1 MKISVHTNITDLPDV
16 SESLSKIGNLSILT
30 GDINYQNALNDSLSA
45 EVIFTN
51 PNNLGFRYTEDFI
64 KSCTR
69 LRYFVTAST
78 GLDHVDAHVLRS
90 LGIELICLRNDSEF
104 MSKVTATAEHAV
116 CLTLASL
123 RNIPIAISNINQ
135 RRWSWENC
143 VGRQLSSLKV
153 GILGFGRLGKIYAS
167 VTRQM
172 SKELKIYD
180 PLENGHFIPEN
191 EFAELQDIYDCD
203 VISIHVHL
211 SEHTRNMINRD
222 FLFRCKSDVTIV
234 NTSRGGI
241 VDEYDL
247 VEFLKRNRNARYA
260 TDVLSNELS
269 SISTNPLL
277 DEDLSHQVLITP
289 HIGGMTFESRQL
301 AYGRAVELLIKKV
314 IEDKYE
320 T

>member
-1 MKISVHTNITDLPDV
+1 MKISVHTNINDLTDV
-16 SESLSKIGNLSILT
+16 AESLGNIGNLSLLT
-30 GDINYQNALNDSLSA
+30 GDISYEDALRDSVSA

-51 PNNLGFRYTEDFI
+51 PNNLGFHYTEEFI
-64 KSCTR
+64 KRCTS

-78 GLDHVDAHVLRS
+78 GLDHVDTYVLRS
-90 LGIELICLRNDSEF
+90 LGIELVCLRNDSEF

-123 RNIPIAISNINQ
+123 RNIPAAISNISQ

-172 SKELKIYD
+172 SQELKIYD
-180 PLENGHFIPEN
+180 PLENGQFIPEN
-191 EFAELQDIYDCD
+191 ERAELQDIHDCD

-211 SEHTRNMINRD
+211 SDNTRNMINRD
-222 FLFRCKSDVTIV
+222 FLSRCKTDVTIV

-247 VEFLKRNRNARYA
+247 AEFLKCNRNARYA
-260 TDVLSNELS
+260 TDVLSNELL
-269 SISTNPLL
+269 SITTNPLF
-277 DEDLSHQVLITP
+277 DEILSHQVLITP
-289 HIGGMTFESRQL
+289 HIGGMTSESRQL
-301 AYGRAVELLIKKV
+301 AYGRVVELLVEKIMK
-314 IEDKYE
+314 DK
-320 T
+320 